1 LKGCSSSKIRSPDL
15 GKISRCF
22 SNAPP
27 HKLSEEEHV
36 SNSKCWKCGKRQ
48 NCCHLFCSGCGK
60 IQPVGGSCC
69 NYFKLL
75 DMYTSVPPSPIFTL
89 LLLIESHSFHPL
101 RPVSFKVDEK
111 SLEQNYKNI
120 QKVTHPDRY
129 SMASEVFFPFSF
141 SSNSP
146 IPLPTTTP
154 AFRWKRMLQQSLP
167 QQLIKPIKSAVSGFL
182 NFSFLFLFRL
192 SVVQWIEQNIWYAHP
207 LSSLS
212 PCLPPNPPLSAFSP
226 RYQRIERRFLF

>member
-1 LKGCSSSKIRSPDL
+1 MKNVTRLSSLKGCSSSKIRSPDL

-141 SSNSP
+141 SSISP
-146 IPLPTTTP
+146 IPLPHHP
-154 AFRWKRMLQQSLP
+154 RLQMEKNASTISASTINQAYQVCRVWFS
-167 QQLIKPIKSAVSGFL
+167 QFLIP
-182 NFSFLFLFRL
+182 LF
-192 SVVQWIEQNIWYAHP
+192 V
-207 LSSLS
+207 
-212 PCLPPNPPLSAFSP
+212 
-226 RYQRIERRFLF
+226 